1 MSEQDWRLLQLQCPN
16 LTQTEHLADGEGGVG
31 PQELCKQKTT
41 KTSNVVFASKVIYH
55 LFMVLVGKN
64 ARFVL
69 AALCVSFLA
78 AKQSLAEP
86 GLSCV
91 VDAVQMTLPSSGAPQ
106 MVIAGPAQVHVQCSP
121 TPKST
126 NPSGQMAK
134 SSYPT
139 NIRAGQVTWS
149 TADSD
154 GVTSSA
160 RTDAVVHRFV
170 DAVSGPTMA
179 RER

>member
-1 MSEQDWRLLQLQCPN
+1 M
-16 LTQTEHLADGEGGVG
+16 EHVADGEGGVG

-41 KTSNVVFASKVIYH
+41 KTSNVDFASKMTYH
-55 LFMVLVGKN
+55 LFMDLVGKN
-64 ARFVL
+64 ALLVL
-69 AALCVSFLA
+69 AALCVSVLA
-78 AKQSLAEP
+78 AKQSLAEA

-106 MVIAGPAQVHVQCSP
+106 MGIAGPAQVHVQCSSA
-121 TPKST
+121 PKFT

-160 RTDAVVHRFV
+160 RTGAVVHRSV
-170 DAVSGPTMA
+170 DTVSGSAIA